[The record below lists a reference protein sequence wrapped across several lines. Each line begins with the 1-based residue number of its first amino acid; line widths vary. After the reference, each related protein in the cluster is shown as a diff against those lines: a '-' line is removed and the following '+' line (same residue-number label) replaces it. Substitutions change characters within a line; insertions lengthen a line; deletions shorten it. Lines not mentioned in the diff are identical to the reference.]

1 MKITLDRPLCIHDIG
16 HRPVQTDYVV
26 PAFGE
31 AQVTD
36 CHFLVGEGRQQDS
49 YQQMASLTVMPYGM
63 RISITGRCRVFQI
76 RPGFDEPIYSS
87 EGEDNLVIR
96 DVQHG
101 DWFLLMTDGMCEA
114 LDVEDLMAIMNR
126 PDWTA
131 EHKRDALL
139 DYTSENQDNHSAYL
153 LHVRSVDEDIN
164 NEHEEAVELEIIAEE
179 NLIAEEE
186 SEAGEAISDDESFS
200 ETSEGLFFDRLARNI
215 LIGII
220 IAYLLALIIG
230 FVLGSFG
237 V

>member
-63 RISITGRCRVFQI
+63 RISNTGRCRVFQI

-153 LHVRSVDEDIN
+153 LHVRSVDEDED
-164 NEHEEAVELEIIAEE
+164 NESDEVAEDS
-179 NLIAEEE
+179 LITEEE
-186 SEAGEAISDDESFS
+186 SEADKAISADEASC
-200 ETSEGLFFDRLARNI
+200 ETTEGLFFDRLARNI

-220 IAYLLALIIG
+220 IAYLLAMIIG
-230 FVLGSFG
+230 FVLGLFG
-237 V
+237 Y